1 MPSLHQF
8 VTRAEAIA
16 AFGDPAAAQGH
27 CDDQFV
33 VFPHAVLCFAT
44 VGNPDAQ
51 PFLGTPTSFV
61 WKPAR
66 LDYDPADQIPWLPTP
81 AREVWGPNRELIKEH
96 HIFLRLPG
104 VESFAYL
111 GTAHLGSWGGPRG
124 DVAAGFSLNT
134 KIPRDLWL
142 KLGGY
147 PGWEVEVNHKTV
159 RMDAGDLTGFRSL
172 LSKLPRRKFGHL
184 MLTRYEE
191 DSLTI
196 HTNALRGWLM
206 YLRSRADSGLYT
218 RDVEFAGDPKAEE
231 FFVCDCGIDLEFP
244 AGQTLPRERAMEV
257 VEEFF
262 ATGQLPRSVPWAES
276 AADTK
281 IV

>member
-1 MPSLHQF
+1 MPPPIHQF

-16 AFGDPAAAQGH
+16 AFGDSAAAQSC

-33 VFPHAVLCFAT
+33 VFAHAVLCFAT
-44 VGNPDAQ
+44 VGKPDAQ

-61 WKPAR
+61 WKPGR
-66 LDYDPADQIPWLPTP
+66 LDYDPADQVPWLPTP
-81 AREVWGPNRELIKEH
+81 AREVWGPDREQIKEH
-96 HIFLRLPG
+96 HIFLQPPG
-104 VESFAYL
+104 EEPFAYL

-134 KIPRDLWL
+134 KVPRDLWL

-147 PGWEVEVNHKTV
+147 PGWEVELNHQTV
-159 RMDAGDLTGFRSL
+159 RVDAGDVTGFRSL
-172 LSKLPRRKFGHL
+172 LGNLPLRKFGHL
-184 MLTRYEE
+184 TLTRYEE

-218 RDVEFAGDPKAEE
+218 RDVEYAGGPNAEE
-231 FFVCDCGIDLEFP
+231 FFMCDCGIDLEFP
-244 AGQTLPRERAMEV
+244 AAQTLPRARAMEV

-262 ATGQLPRSVPWAES
+262 ATGELPRSVPWAIS
-276 AADTK
+276 AGRF
-281 IV
+281 